1 MTLQSARYGE
11 LHTVADVLDH
21 LNNGG
26 LRHLIQAG
34 IDRANQTFAK
44 TSHMV
49 GDWRVLPNQLSYQ
62 VNLHLLLSF
71 GSDLADICY
80 RSIILLDNS
89 SSILSGK
96 GQTALNFPLFLW
108 MTAR

>member
-1 MTLQSARYGE
+1 MVPKFVFSLQSARYGE

-34 IDRANQTFAK
+34 IDRANQTFTK

-62 VNLHLLLSF
+62 VNYVQLLLF
-71 GSDLADICY
+71 G
-80 RSIILLDNS
+80 
-89 SSILSGK
+89 
-96 GQTALNFPLFLW
+96 
-108 MTAR
+108 

>member
-1 MTLQSARYGE
+1 MVPKFVFSLQSARYGE

-34 IDRANQTFAK
+34 IDRANQTFSK

-62 VNLHLLLSF
+62 VCTF
-71 GSDLADICY
+71 AIMF
-80 RSIILLDNS
+80 
-89 SSILSGK
+89 K
-96 GQTALNFPLFLW
+96 
-108 MTAR
+108 